1 MADKIVILEDSE
13 GNNIYPISR
22 GLATNSVDTNAIQ
35 NGAVTSDKMDWATIA
50 DVVTNSNGTAIKF
63 GNGLMIC
70 TVAKEVT
77 TDATYGVT
85 RWDYP
90 VAFISAPVVCSNTTR
105 TSGYKNALARVDGTN
120 PTYTQF
126 AWINAADNSQLKS
139 ETIPAFSAFA
149 IGNWK

>member
-1 MADKIVILEDSE
+1 MADKIVILEDE
-13 GNNIYPISR
+13 NGNNIYPISR

-35 NGAVTSDKMDWATIA
+35 DGAVTSDKIDWATACEIVSNA
-50 DVVTNSNGTAIKF
+50 NGTAYKF

-90 VAFISAPVVCSNTTR
+90 VAFIAAPVVCSNTTR

-120 PTYTQF
+120 TTYTQF

-139 ETIPAFSAFA
+139 ETIPAFSAVA
-149 IGNWK
+149 IGSWK